1 MDENLKIVPFKWELG
16 EEKVSLHIGEYQYG
30 DRLYIGITSH
40 GEDGPEPFADASLSR
55 TAHPLCCI
63 FGTYCK

>member
-40 GEDGPEPFADASLSR
+40 GEDGPEL
-55 TAHPLCCI
+55 TTTMEQNLLQI
-63 FGTYCK
+63 

>member
-40 GEDGPEPFADASLSR
+40 GEDGPEPFADMTVNLPAFSL
-55 TAHPLCCI
+55 
-63 FGTYCK
+63 